1 MSNLG
6 KNDKPSELYKLDDF
20 NIKQSKDA
28 EGNALDGKY
37 DLTMKYGG
45 QEVTKQIGE
54 DDFYKLAYADHDEK
68 IHILG
73 SLATGNPD
81 MFTNQNHD
89 EIAGKITSDYL
100 KIIGDEQDRLERAG
114 FKKMSLS
121 DFSQKKGDDPAK
133 DIVTGQNLDSLKI
146 GIQPVIN
153 GRKHVDDY
161 SVTIQ
166 YGGTQKLTTF
176 IDQKTFDKLQL
187 VNDYQRTK
195 MFGKLFPEV
204 DFRFSSEEQKNVGQM
219 ILDETRS
226 AGNEMEQEKDKALEQ
241 ARQRNQAIGMAASS
255 LFESM
260 SQDDNSQSQSVSRG
274 MGL

>member
-1 MSNLG
+1 MSNV
-6 KNDKPSELYKLDDF
+6 KIDNKSSERYNLDDF

-28 EGNALDGKY
+28 EGKGIDGKY

-54 DDFYKLAYADHDEK
+54 DDFNKLAYADHDEK

-81 MFTNQNHD
+81 MFTNHNHG
-89 EIAGKITSDYL
+89 EIAGKITDDFFN
-100 KIIGDEQDRLERAG
+100 IIGDEQDKLERAG

-121 DFSQKKGDDPAK
+121 AFSQKKGEDNAK
-133 DIVTGQNLDSLKI
+133 DVVTGQDLDSLKI

-153 GRKHVDDY
+153 GRKYVDDY
-161 SVTIQ
+161 CVNIQ
-166 YGGTQKLTTF
+166 YGGTQKLTAF

-195 MFGKLFPEV
+195 MLGKLFPEV

-219 ILDETRS
+219 IADETRS
-226 AGNEMEQEKDKALEQ
+226 AGNDMEQEKNKTMEQ
-241 ARQRNQAIGMAASS
+241 VKQRNQAFGMAASS

-260 SQDDNSQSQSVSRG
+260 SQEDIQSQSVNRG
-274 MGL
+274 MGM